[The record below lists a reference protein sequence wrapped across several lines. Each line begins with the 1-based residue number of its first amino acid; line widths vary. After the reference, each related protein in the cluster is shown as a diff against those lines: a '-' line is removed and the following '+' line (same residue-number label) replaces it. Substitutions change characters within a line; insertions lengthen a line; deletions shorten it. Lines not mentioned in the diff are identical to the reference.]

1 MNRQYIEEDPELL
14 HYINIIIKYNKTV
27 FLTIIITLAVASCL
41 AFFLPKIYETTAIV
55 RIGYVSEYLV
65 NKNEAI
71 ANIENNKK
79 LNTVLDNL
87 NINPNSLD
95 IKIKA
100 AEINGQPDFLKV
112 KVTGVD
118 PHKILEIA
126 NAVANSFV
134 IEGGDIYNAR
144 IELIKKQ
151 IKELVK
157 EKIEVDELI
166 RKFSSQERVNPKSTK
181 DILAIHVYIYDL
193 LIDKIFFLKDLS
205 NSTP

>member
-1 MNRQYIEEDPELL
+1 M
-14 HYINIIIKYNKTV
+14 
-27 FLTIIITLAVASCL
+27 
-41 AFFLPKIYETTAIV
+41 
-55 RIGYVSEYLV
+55 
-65 NKNEAI
+65 
-71 ANIENNKK
+71 
-79 LNTVLDNL
+79 
-87 NINPNSLD
+87 
-95 IKIKA
+95 
-100 AEINGQPDFLKV
+100 
-112 KVTGVD
+112 TGVD

-166 RKFSSQERVNPKSTK
+166 RKFSSQERVNPKLTKDILAKNYGDIYNARIELLKKQIKELVKEKIEVDELIRKFSSQERVNPKSTK

-193 LIDKIFFLKDLS
+193 LIDKIFFLKDKMS
-205 NSTP
+205 NSKNYEIIKPAILPAAPIRPNKKLIIVIAVNIGLILVIFIAFMQDYIKHKKKSKSGSYDPERF

>member
-1 MNRQYIEEDPELL
+1 M
-14 HYINIIIKYNKTV
+14 
-27 FLTIIITLAVASCL
+27 
-41 AFFLPKIYETTAIV
+41 
-55 RIGYVSEYLV
+55 
-65 NKNEAI
+65 
-71 ANIENNKK
+71 
-79 LNTVLDNL
+79 
-87 NINPNSLD
+87 
-95 IKIKA
+95 
-100 AEINGQPDFLKV
+100 
-112 KVTGVD
+112 TGVD

-166 RKFSSQERVNPKSTK
+166 RKFSSQERVNPKLTKDILAKNYGDIYNARIELLKKQIKELVKEKIEVDELIRKFSSQERVNPKSTK

-193 LIDKIFFLKDLS
+193 LIDKIFFLKDKMS
-205 NSTP
+205 NSKNYEIIKPAILPAAPIRPNKKLIIVIAVNIGLILGIFIAFMQDYIKHKKKSKSGSYDPERF